1 MPTYPCAFVSHGS
14 QDLLI
19 VVLDDNFEGV
29 SGGNQLNASELFEGK
44 ARAAGFAGVLI
55 PVWRRKA
62 ALMGF
67 LAPVTYH
74 PFLQTLDIETVSGM
88 INGKLSW

>member
-1 MPTYPCAFVSHGS
+1 MPTYPCAYIGLDN

-19 VVLDDNFEGV
+19 VPLDDHFDAMSSAER
-29 SGGNQLNASELFEGK
+29 ASVAELFETK

>member
-1 MPTYPCAFVSHGS
+1 MPTYPCAHIRHDNL
-14 QDLLI
+14 DLLI
-19 VVLDDNFEGV
+19 VPLDDNFEAM
-29 SGGNQLNASELFEGK
+29 SSADKASVAELFEAQ

-55 PVWRRKA
+55 PVWRRKG

-74 PFLQTLDIETVSGM
+74 PLLQTLDIETVSSM

>member
-1 MPTYPCAFVSHGS
+1 MPTYPCAHISHDS
-14 QDLLI
+14 LDLLI
-19 VVLDDNFEGV
+19 VPLDDNFE
-29 SGGNQLNASELFEGK
+29 SMSSAAKASVAEVFEEK

-55 PVWRRKA
+55 PVWRREA

-67 LAPVTYH
+67 LAPVTHH

-88 INGKLSW
+88 INGQLSW